1 MNHNNRRIIKD
12 IREFVK
18 LYDKK
23 KENEY
28 NHEKFEVD
36 AFLAELFEIPS
47 STFSEKQTDY
57 TKNKIVCN
65 DGLITTDRLSNFLH
79 NVQKTRFGTEC
90 VLQLISKFITQSS
103 DKDLEKEIAK
113 NKAIHRLTRK
123 DYGRFKKKYGHTHFA
138 QFMMN
143 TDKPLFI
150 CAYSEKSL
158 EDMLYMFYDKN
169 SEHKELDL
177 LLNSRFYDN
186 KFEILSE
193 VVTNLITTHQQENG
207 GYNEDLV
214 LNFHKS
220 PASSKDDIYFN
231 MLGLGESN
239 SESESCGLVHD
250 EYDYYELSRF
260 GQDYVYEHKHNM
272 QLLDTSP
279 FLEMVNI
286 LPGKNNF

>member
-1 MNHNNRRIIKD
+1 MNHNDRRIIKD

-18 LYDKK
+18 LYDTK
-23 KENEY
+23 KENIY

-177 LLNSRFYDN
+177 LLNSRFYAN
-186 KFEILSE
+186 KFEILHGVIS
-193 VVTNLITTHQQENG
+193 NLITAHQNENVS
-207 GYNEDLV
+207 YNEDLV
-214 LNFHKS
+214 LNFYKQPPS
-220 PASSKDDIYFN
+220 ANDIYFN
-231 MLGLGESN
+231 MIGLGLD
-239 SESESCGLVHD
+239 SENEICGLVHD
-250 EYDYYELSRF
+250 ETDYYELSRF
-260 GQDYVYEHKHNM
+260 GQDYVYEQKHNM

>member
-1 MNHNNRRIIKD
+1 MNHNDRRIID
-12 IREFVK
+12 NIREFVK

-177 LLNSRFYDN
+177 LLNSRFYAN

>member
-1 MNHNNRRIIKD
+1 MNHNDKKIIDD
-12 IREFVK
+12 IRGFVK

-23 KENEY
+23 KENEF

-36 AFLAELFEIPS
+36 AFLAELFEIPP

-65 DGLITTDRLSNFLH
+65 DALITTDRLSNFLH

-90 VLQLISKFITQSS
+90 VLELASKLLRQSS
-103 DKDLEKEIAK
+103 DKDYQKELAK
-113 NKAIHRLTRK
+113 KQAIDSQTRK

-169 SEHKELDL
+169 SEHKHLDL
-177 LLNSRFYDN
+177 LLNSRFYAN
-186 KFEILSE
+186 KFEILHGVIS
-193 VVTNLITTHQQENG
+193 NLITTHQNENG
-207 GYNEDLV
+207 SYNGDLV
-214 LNFHKS
+214 LYFYKQPPS
-220 PASSKDDIYFN
+220 AKDIYFN
-231 MLGLGESN
+231 MIGLGLDNEN
-239 SESESCGLVHD
+239 EICGLVHN
-250 EYDYYELSRF
+250 ESDYYELSRF
-260 GQDYVYEHKHNM
+260 GQDYVYEHKRNM
-272 QLLDTSP
+272 HLYDCSS
-279 FLEMVNI
+279 FLEAFNL
-286 LPGKNNF
+286 LPGKNND

>member
-1 MNHNNRRIIKD
+1 MNHNDRRIIKD

-36 AFLAELFEIPS
+36 AFLAELFEIPP

-57 TKNKIVCN
+57 IKKNIVCT
-65 DGLITTDRLSNFLH
+65 DALITTDKLSNFLH

-177 LLNSRFYDN
+177 LLNSRFYAN
-186 KFEILSE
+186 KFEILHGVIS
-193 VVTNLITTHQQENG
+193 NLITAHQNENG
-207 GYNEDLV
+207 SYNEDLV
-214 LNFHKS
+214 LNFYKQPPS
-220 PASSKDDIYFN
+220 ANDIYFN
-231 MLGLGESN
+231 MIGLGLD
-239 SESESCGLVHD
+239 SENEICGLVHD
-250 EYDYYELSRF
+250 ETDYYELSRF
-260 GQDYVYEHKHNM
+260 GQDYVYEQKHNM

-286 LPGKNNF
+286 LLGKNNF

>member
-1 MNHNNRRIIKD
+1 MNHNDRKIIKD

-36 AFLAELFEIPS
+36 AFLAELFEIPP

-90 VLQLISKFITQSS
+90 VLELASKLLRQSS
-103 DKDLEKEIAK
+103 DKDYQKELAK
-113 NKAIHRLTRK
+113 KQAIDSLTRK
-123 DYGRFKKKYGHTHFA
+123 NYGRFKKKYGHTHFA
-138 QFMMN
+138 QFMMK

-177 LLNSRFYDN
+177 LLNSRFYAN
-186 KFEILSE
+186 KFEILHGVIS
-193 VVTNLITTHQQENG
+193 NLITAHQNENG
-207 GYNEDLV
+207 SYNEDLV
-214 LNFHKS
+214 LNFYKQPPS
-220 PASSKDDIYFN
+220 ANDIYFN
-231 MLGLGESN
+231 MIGLGLD
-239 SESESCGLVHD
+239 SENEICGLVHD
-250 EYDYYELSRF
+250 ETDYYELSRF
-260 GQDYVYEHKHNM
+260 GQDYVYEHKHKM

-279 FLEMVNI
+279 FLEIVNI